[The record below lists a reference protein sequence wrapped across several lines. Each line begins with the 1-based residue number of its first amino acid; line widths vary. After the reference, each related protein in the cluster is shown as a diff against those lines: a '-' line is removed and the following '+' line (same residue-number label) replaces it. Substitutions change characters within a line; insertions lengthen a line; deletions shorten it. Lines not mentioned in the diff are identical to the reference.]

1 MTEGARIGV
10 RVIGLVGGGLAM
22 VGLCLCEAGMALLAA
37 RAGRLSRRL
46 GGDPPRYVHAALV
59 GYPGAEFWCYVR
71 SQAERV
77 GSPDLA
83 TLVRLAEG
91 LRHVRAACV
100 IILAAVTLLLVI
112 TR

>member
-1 MTEGARIGV
+1 MTEGARITV
-10 RVIGLVGGGLAM
+10 RVVGLAGGGLAM
-22 VGLCLCEAGMALLAA
+22 VGLCLCEMGMALVAA
-37 RAGRLSRRL
+37 RARKASRHL

-59 GYPGAEFWCYVR
+59 GYPGAEFWHYIR

-77 GSPDLA
+77 GSSDLA

-91 LRHVRAACV
+91 LRHGRTGCV
-100 IILAAVTLLLVI
+100 IALAAVTLLLVI